1 MELVC
6 MESAPKVQR
15 AYPDHTLLSDHRVL
29 QNLLLTEDRYIPR
42 ISYFKC
48 VQKEIEPN
56 MRKMVSFWMLE
67 VCEEQKCEEEVFLL
81 AVNYLDR
88 FLSSVP
94 TRKCH
99 LQLLGAVCMFLAS
112 KLKETS
118 PLTAEKLC
126 IYTDNSI
133 TPADLL
139 DWEIVVLG
147 KLKWDLSVTTP
158 NDFIEHILGKLLF
171 AADNL
176 ELIKKH
182 SQTFIAMCATDFN
195 FAMYPPSMIATGSIA
210 AAIHGLGIRCN
221 DLTDESL
228 TELLAKITCTE
239 LHPLVPD
246 FWEQGTQPQDSG
258 EQMRKNWFFQ
268 MRSESLEFS
277 AQGRSYHLENFSQL
291 GDTTVAD
298 GGCSAL

>member
-1 MELVC
+1 MELLC
-6 MESAPKVQR
+6 MEAAPKIQR
-15 AYPDHTLLSDHRVL
+15 AFPDPTLLSDHRVL

-42 ISYFKC
+42 ISYFQC
-48 VQKEIEPN
+48 VQKEIEPY

-112 KLKETS
+112 KLKETI
-118 PLTAEKLC
+118 PLTADKLC
-126 IYTDNSI
+126 IYTDNSV
-133 TPADLL
+133 TPEDLL

-158 NDFIEHILGKLLF
+158 NDFIEHILGRLSFLS
-171 AADNL
+171 DSL

-210 AAIHGLGIRCN
+210 AAIRGLDITCSN
-221 DLTDESL
+221 HTEHSL

-239 LHPLVPD
+239 LDCLKACQ
-246 FWEQGTQPQDSG
+246 EQIEAALT
-258 EQMRKNWFFQ
+258 
-268 MRSESLEFS
+268 ESLK
-277 AQGRSYHLENFSQL
+277 QSQQQQSQAMSK
-291 GDTTVAD
+291 TVREPD
-298 GGCSAL
+298 LTSTPTDVRDVNL

>member
-67 VCEEQKCEEEVFLL
+67 
-81 AVNYLDR
+81 
-88 FLSSVP
+88 
-94 TRKCH
+94 
-99 LQLLGAVCMFLAS
+99 
-112 KLKETS
+112 
-118 PLTAEKLC
+118 
-126 IYTDNSI
+126 
-133 TPADLL
+133 

-239 LHPLVPD
+239 LDCLKACQ
-246 FWEQGTQPQDSG
+246 EQIEAALT
-258 EQMRKNWFFQ
+258 
-268 MRSESLEFS
+268 ESLK
-277 AQGRSYHLENFSQL
+277 QSQQQ
-291 GDTTVAD
+291 TVSKTVHEPD
-298 GGCSAL
+298 LTSTPTDVRDVNL